1 MDCPLVVRQ
10 HAHLGH
16 GGKNPPCQAVTI
28 LLGQPHAHAHFHHQ
42 ARSADAV
49 QAPGQGAFQHGSR
62 TVHPDKIHIHVAGHR
77 HQLVCR
83 QLIDAYLGQLP
94 QKNIAG
100 MDIHC
105 QVSPLDIVHD
115 FLCHI
120 LMHGAALAARENP
133 VHIQVKARQAA
144 INSAYAHRIKGWI
157 NLHAPQELPLFF
169 RQNTAQLP
177 RYILPL
183 QLIAVGAGNH
193 ANPLA

>member
-1 MDCPLVVRQ
+1 
-10 HAHLGH
+10 
-16 GGKNPPCQAVTI
+16 
-28 LLGQPHAHAHFHHQ
+28 
-42 ARSADAV
+42 
-49 QAPGQGAFQHGSR
+49 
-62 TVHPDKIHIHVAGHR
+62 
-77 HQLVCR
+77 
-83 QLIDAYLGQLP
+83 
-94 QKNIAG
+94 

-120 LMHGAALAARENP
+120 LMHGATLAARENS

-144 INSAYAHRIKGWI
+144 INGAYAHRVKGRI
-157 NLHAPQELPLFF
+157 NLHASQKLRLFF

-193 ANPLA
+193 ANPLARALFSLYDIFLNCQLLTYWQL